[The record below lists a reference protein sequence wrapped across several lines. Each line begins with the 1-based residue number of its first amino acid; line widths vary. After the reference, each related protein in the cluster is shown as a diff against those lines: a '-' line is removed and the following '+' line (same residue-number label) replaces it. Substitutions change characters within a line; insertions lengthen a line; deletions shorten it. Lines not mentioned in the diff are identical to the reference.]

1 VLTFARQAPRLYVIF
16 GFLLVSDP
24 HAMLIPV
31 RAWTA
36 MQTLL
41 ATDGKRSIGRAS
53 VRMTTTALI
62 IKALAAVLV
71 AQQATGQQASQ
82 SPSFQQPNIV
92 IILAD
97 DLGAHDLGCYGAD
110 LIETPELDRFAQ
122 TALRFTQ
129 AYAPSP
135 VCSPTRAAL
144 LTGKHPARL
153 KMTIWSEG
161 AVSGPKDR
169 KLEQAFSRHDL
180 PLEEI
185 TLAEILQKA
194 GYVTAS
200 VGKWHLGDANH
211 APETQGFDLN
221 IGGNHWGA
229 PTSFFYPYRGPRSN
243 GEFRYLPNLAFGKP
257 GEYLTDRL
265 TDEALRVIDHA
276 TEQQRPFFLLLS
288 HHAPHTPIEAKPEM
302 VESFERKRRPE
313 FRHQHAAYA
322 AMIKSLDESA
332 GRVLERLEQ
341 LNLSDST
348 IVIFT
353 SDNGGYIAFDEQ
365 CGAAI
370 TTNWPLRSGKG
381 SLYEG
386 GLRVPLIVRA
396 PSLTQSQSVSAE
408 PVVLTDLFPTLL
420 EAARVGYESAT
431 TLDGA
436 SLVELLRRPSS
447 RVQRDA
453 LYFHYPHYYHAPATT
468 PVSAII
474 EGEWKLIE
482 NYEDSSLELYNL
494 ATDPSEQT
502 NLIEHEEALVSRLQ
516 TKLHDWQRSVD
527 AELPTLS
534 QP

>member
-1 VLTFARQAPRLYVIF
+1 M
-16 GFLLVSDP
+16 
-24 HAMLIPV
+24 H
-31 RAWTA
+31 
-36 MQTLL
+36 TLL
-41 ATDGKRSIGRAS
+41 AIDGTWSIYRAAA
-53 VRMTTTALI
+53 RMTTKALI
-62 IKALAAVLV
+62 IATLAAFLI
-71 AQQATGQQASQ
+71 AQQAAGQQAASQ
-82 SPSFQQPNIV
+82 QVVGQTAARQQTSQPQSFQQPNIV
-92 IILAD
+92 IVLAD

-110 LIETPELDRFAQ
+110 LIQTPELDRFAE
-122 TALRFTQ
+122 TAVRFTQ

-144 LTGKHPARL
+144 LTGKYPARL
-153 KMTIWSEG
+153 KMTIWLEG

-169 KLEQAFSRHDL
+169 KLQQGFSRHDL
-180 PLEEI
+180 PLQEV

-211 APETQGFDLN
+211 APETQGFDFN

-276 TEQQRPFFLLLS
+276 TERQRPFFLLLS

-302 VESFERKRRPE
+302 VESFERQQMPE
-313 FRHQHAAYA
+313 FKHQHAAYA
-322 AMIKSLDESA
+322 AMVKSLDEST

-348 IVIFT
+348 IVVFT

-365 CGAAI
+365 RGAAI
-370 TTNWPLRSGKG
+370 TNNWPLRSGKG

-386 GLRVPLIVRA
+386 GLRVPLIIRA
-396 PSLTQSQSVSAE
+396 PSLTLSRSVSAE

-420 EAARVGYESAT
+420 EAARVSYKSVTA
-431 TLDGA
+431 LDGV
-436 SLVELLRRPSS
+436 SWVELLQHPNIQ
-447 RVQRDA
+447 VQRDA

-468 PVSAII
+468 PGSAII

-482 NYEDSSLELYNL
+482 YYENNSLELYNL
-494 ATDPSEQT
+494 EIDPSERH
-502 NLIEHEEALVSRLQ
+502 NLVEREEVLVSRLQ
-516 TKLHDWQRSVD
+516 TKLHDWLRSVD
-527 AELPTLS
+527 AELPTPS